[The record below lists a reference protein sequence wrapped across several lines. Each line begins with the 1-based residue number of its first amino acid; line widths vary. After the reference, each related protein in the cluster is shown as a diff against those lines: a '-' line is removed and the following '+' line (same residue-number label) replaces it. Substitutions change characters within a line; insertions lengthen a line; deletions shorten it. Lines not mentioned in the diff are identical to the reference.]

1 MKRRLNISIIL
12 SLIILIG
19 VITISAN
26 KTEKQNNNI
35 TRNTIATAKE
45 EIKEKQNEEMRGLWV
60 SYLSLDMQGED
71 KSFDAFK
78 EKFED
83 IIDKAKELKLNTLI
97 VQVRPFC
104 DALYDSKIFPYSH
117 ILSEAQG
124 ISPGYD
130 ALKYMCNAA
139 HEKNLKIQAWINP
152 LRVKNNLSTFSLS
165 ESNPYVTNSEIGFET
180 NSGIFLNPADIR
192 ARELIINGVKE
203 IVMNYQIDGIQF
215 DDYFYPEDIIDED
228 KSYYDKYLQSI
239 NPSSTPLTMDEWRE
253 NNINLLISETYM
265 AIKEI
270 NKNVKFGISPQGNI
284 SNNKNIYADVKS
296 WCEIEGY
303 IDYICPQLYYSI
315 NNPTLSFEEA
325 LKDWKEIEFHSQIE
339 VYIGLAAYKAGSN
352 EDGGTWQKSSNILKE
367 ELTLLRKYG
376 FDGFVIYEYRSLND
390 PDAKKEIENLRNA
403 I

>member
-35 TRNTIATAKE
+35 TRNTTATAKE

-152 LRVKNNLSTFSLS
+152 LRVKNNFSTSACR
-165 ESNPYVTNSEIGFET
+165 N
-180 NSGIFLNPADIR
+180 
-192 ARELIINGVKE
+192 
-203 IVMNYQIDGIQF
+203 QI
-215 DDYFYPEDIIDED
+215 
-228 KSYYDKYLQSI
+228 L
-239 NPSSTPLTMDEWRE
+239 M
-253 NNINLLISETYM
+253 
-265 AIKEI
+265 
-270 NKNVKFGISPQGNI
+270 
-284 SNNKNIYADVKS
+284 
-296 WCEIEGY
+296 
-303 IDYICPQLYYSI
+303 
-315 NNPTLSFEEA
+315 
-325 LKDWKEIEFHSQIE
+325 
-339 VYIGLAAYKAGSN
+339 
-352 EDGGTWQKSSNILKE
+352 
-367 ELTLLRKYG
+367 
-376 FDGFVIYEYRSLND
+376 
-390 PDAKKEIENLRNA
+390 
-403 I
+403 

>member
-1 MKRRLNISIIL
+1 
-12 SLIILIG
+12 
-19 VITISAN
+19 
-26 KTEKQNNNI
+26 
-35 TRNTIATAKE
+35 
-45 EIKEKQNEEMRGLWV
+45 
-60 SYLSLDMQGED
+60 
-71 KSFDAFK
+71 
-78 EKFED
+78 
-83 IIDKAKELKLNTLI
+83 
-97 VQVRPFC
+97 
-104 DALYDSKIFPYSH
+104 
-117 ILSEAQG
+117 
-124 ISPGYD
+124 
-130 ALKYMCNAA
+130 
-139 HEKNLKIQAWINP
+139 
-152 LRVKNNLSTFSLS
+152 LS

-339 VYIGLAAYKAGSN
+339 VYIGLAAYKAGSD
-352 EDGGTWQKSSNILKE
+352 EDAGTWQTKDNNLKE
-367 ELTLLRKYG
+367 ELNLLRKYG
-376 FDGFVIYEYRSLND
+376 FDGFIIYEYRSLKDHNTQ
-390 PDAKKEIENLRNA
+390 KEIENLK
-403 I
+403 IEI